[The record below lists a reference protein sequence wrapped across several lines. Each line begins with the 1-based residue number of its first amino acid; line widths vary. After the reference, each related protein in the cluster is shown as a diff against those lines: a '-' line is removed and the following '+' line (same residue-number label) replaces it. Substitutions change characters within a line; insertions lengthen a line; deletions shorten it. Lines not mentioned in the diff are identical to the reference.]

1 MTVETIGSTEA
12 ASVQAE
18 DVAQPWPSPRQA
30 WYAVFVFALALM
42 INFLDRG
49 IITLLVPGIKADLAL
64 TDIQISLIMGFAF
77 VFFYVFLGL
86 PIARYADVGTRRTI
100 VGVGIALWSVA
111 TALCGMAQSFSQLF
125 LFRVGTGVGEA
136 CNGPATFSMMSDLFP
151 HEKLPRAIAV
161 LNFGF
166 MAGTGMALI
175 IGGTVIHVLSSMP
188 PVALPIL
195 GTLKAWQMAFVLV
208 GLPGLLVAAL
218 MWTVK
223 EPVRRGRLMVGATA
237 KARPA
242 SIPIRDV
249 ARFIF
254 ENRGT
259 YGPMFLG
266 LAFNTVLAFG
276 SASWAPAFFGR
287 TYGWS
292 MTQVGLV
299 SGSVYLIVWPF
310 GAMFGSWLAEYL
322 QKKGYD
328 DANLRVV
335 VLAIVLLL
343 PGQILLP
350 LMPNAELAVALSAV
364 NGFFAAWVLGPQNA
378 AIQIVTPNEMRGQIT
393 ALALFIFNVVGFGM
407 GPTVVALFTD
417 YVFGS
422 EDQLRYSLAT
432 VAAVLGPLAALS
444 IWYGLKAYGQ
454 RVARVRAWG

>member
-18 DVAQPWPSPRQA
+18 DAAQPWPSPRQA

-188 PVALPIL
+188 PVTLPIL

>member
-188 PVALPIL
+188 PVTLPIL

-350 LMPNAELAVALSAV
+350 LMPSAELAIALSAV

-417 YVFGS
+417 YVFGA

-454 RVARVRAWG
+454 RVARARAWG